1 MRTPFVFTSCIA
13 LFMTACSSSIPYEE
27 REEIRQSIDDESEQ
41 LIEELAEVY
50 PEIHAQLEEAEGY
63 ATGVMSNIKVP
74 LVGGGTGIGAVY
86 NNVDDSTTYIDLYR
100 YDVGAGLGLSSYRM
114 ISVLDTP
121 ENLEKFSEGF
131 SESSWGTDWNI
142 SASGIETEQVYY
154 LEDSEIPTYLVF
166 ESSASAVGSARLM
179 SVSVNEE
186 LTETGVGNAKFANHE
201 SAGDESNPKWDRALP
216 FFAQDV
222 VNQGFSLPLPFGIS
236 IIYAES
242 RQDMTITNLEA
253 GMSFIPSEQ
262 TTVPIDAVTFDNN
275 YSHSKTPQLKLDA
288 WIFPFMNVFATVGK
302 VNGMAHVE
310 FESDGS
316 VANHVA
322 DNNRLCNPNI
332 GKPADFCE
340 AFSNATGWGPKGLDV
355 DLDGWNYTIGATFAA
370 GWRDYFLAIPVSVS
384 YIDMKNAKAEE
395 LVISVSPR
403 IGKQIPLK
411 GTSSVDVYV
420 GLSYLDSNL
429 TINGQHYI
437 KNPPEQLAGLEGEHI
452 DYKIEQENIDKW
464 MGLVGASYNFNR
476 SWAIQAEYGQNGSD
490 KRQFVSSLTHRF

>member
-142 SASGIETEQVYY
+142 SASGIEAEQVYY

-201 SAGDESNPKWDRALP
+201 SVGDESHPKWDRALP

-222 VNQGFSLPLPFGIS
+222 VDKGFSLPLPFGIS
-236 IIYAES
+236 ILYAETK
-242 RQDMTITNLEA
+242 QDMTISGLEA
-253 GMSFIPSEQ
+253 GFSQLGPG
-262 TTVPIDAVTFDNN
+262 TVPVEFMSFDNN
-275 YSHSKTPQLKLDA
+275 YSHSQSPQLKIDA
-288 WIFPFMNVFATVGK
+288 WVFPFMNVFATVGK

-316 VANHVA
+316 VINEKLPK
-322 DNNRLCNPNI
+322 LCNPI
-332 GKPADFCE
+332 MGGDPHEWCD
-340 AFSNATGWGPKGLDV
+340 GWSHELDV
-355 DLDGWNYTIGATFAA
+355 DLDGWNYTLGATFAA
-370 GWRDYFLAIPVSVS
+370 GWKDYFLAIPVSVS
-384 YIDMKNAKAEE
+384 YIDMKNARAEE

-403 IGKQIPLK
+403 VGKQIPLK
-411 GTSSVDVYV
+411 DTSSVDVYV
-420 GLSYLDSNL
+420 GVSYLDSSL
-429 TINGQHYI
+429 TIH
-437 KNPPEQLAGLEGEHI
+437 GEHYYGDNGEYI
-452 DYKIEQENIDKW
+452 NYKIEQENIDKW

-476 SWAIQAEYGQNGSD
+476 SWAIQAEYGQNGAD

>member
-222 VNQGFSLPLPFGIS
+222 VDQGFSLPLPFGIS
-236 IIYAES
+236 ILYAETK
-242 RQDMTITNLEA
+242 QDMTISGLEA
-253 GMSFIPSEQ
+253 GFSGINGGSTIPMEFMS
-262 TTVPIDAVTFDNN
+262 FDNN
-275 YSHSKTPQLKLDA
+275 YSHSQTPQLKIDA
-288 WIFPFMNVFATVGK
+288 WVFPFMNVFATVGK

-310 FESDGS
+310 FQSDGS
-316 VANHVA
+316 VGNGIGDAIIESPICT
-322 DNNRLCNPNI
+322 RPGP
-332 GKPADFCE
+332 GKPDFCD
-340 AFSNATGWGPKGLDV
+340 AWNGSNGWDAALDV

-384 YIDMKNAKAEE
+384 YIDMKHARAEE
-395 LVISVSPR
+395 LVFSVSPR
-403 IGKQIPLK
+403 VGKQIPLK
-411 GTSSVDVYV
+411 DTSSVDVYIGV
-420 GLSYLDSNL
+420 SYLDSTL
-429 TINGQHYI
+429 TIY
-437 KNPPEQLAGLEGEHI
+437 GEHYGQLPDDMHI
-452 DYKIEQENIDKW
+452 TYKIEQENIDKW

-490 KRQFVSSLTHRF
+490 KRQFVSSLTRRF

>member
-1 MRTPFVFTSCIA
+1 
-13 LFMTACSSSIPYEE
+13 MTACSSSIPYEE

-201 SAGDESNPKWDRALP
+201 SAGDESNPKWDRPLP

-222 VNQGFSLPLPFGIS
+222 VDQGFSLPLPFGIS
-236 IIYAES
+236 ILYAETK
-242 RQDMTITNLEA
+242 QDMTITGLEA
-253 GMSFIPSEQ
+253 GFSQMGSG
-262 TTVPIDAVTFDNN
+262 TVPVEFMSFDNN
-275 YSHSKTPQLKLDA
+275 YSHSQSPQLKIDA
-288 WIFPFMNVFATVGK
+288 WVFPFMNVFATVGK

-316 VANHVA
+316 LINGSGIGGGQVCTPNPITGNRPEFCDALEQWDGWNHA
-322 DNNRLCNPNI
+322 
-332 GKPADFCE
+332 
-340 AFSNATGWGPKGLDV
+340 LDV

-370 GWRDYFLAIPVSVS
+370 GWEDYFLAIPVSVS

-411 GTSSVDVYV
+411 DTSSVDVYIGV
-420 GLSYLDSNL
+420 SYLDSTL
-429 TINGQHYI
+429 TIY
-437 KNPPEQLAGLEGEHI
+437 GEHYGQLPDDMHI
-452 DYKIEQENIDKW
+452 TYKIEQENIDKW

-490 KRQFVSSLTHRF
+490 KRQFVSSLTRRF

>member
-186 LTETGVGNAKFANHE
+186 LTETGVGNAKFANHA
-201 SAGDESNPKWDRALP
+201 SDGDESHPKWDRTLP

-222 VNQGFSLPLPFGIS
+222 VDKGFSLPLPFGIS
-236 IIYAES
+236 ILYAET
-242 RQDMTITNLEA
+242 RQDMTITGLEA
-253 GMSFIPSEQ
+253 GFSGQHNGSTQPIEFIS
-262 TTVPIDAVTFDNN
+262 FDNN
-275 YSHSKTPQLKLDA
+275 YSHSKTPQLKIDA

-316 VANHVA
+316 LGGGLDICQGPEILRPPICDSEGWNHA
-322 DNNRLCNPNI
+322 
-332 GKPADFCE
+332 
-340 AFSNATGWGPKGLDV
+340 LDV
-355 DLDGWNYTIGATFAA
+355 DLDGWNYTVGATFAA
-370 GWRDYFLAIPVSVS
+370 GWQDYFLAIPVSVS
-384 YIDMKNAKAEE
+384 YVDMKNARAEE

-403 IGKQIPLK
+403 VGKQIPLK
-411 GTSSVDVYV
+411 DTSSVDVYV
-420 GLSYLDSNL
+420 GVSYLDSNL
-429 TINGQHYI
+429 TIY
-437 KNPPEQLAGLEGEHI
+437 GEHYGELPDGKHI
-452 DYKIEQENIDKW
+452 NYKIEQENIDKW

-490 KRQFVSSLTHRF
+490 KRQFVSSLTRRF

>member
-1 MRTPFVFTSCIA
+1 MRTPLLFTSCIA
-13 LFMTACSSSIPYEE
+13 FFITACSSSIPYEE

-86 NNVDDSTTYIDLYR
+86 SNVDDSTTYIDLYR

-114 ISVLDTP
+114 ISILDTP
-121 ENLEKFSEGF
+121 ENLEKFSKGF
-131 SESSWGTDWNI
+131 SEPSWGTDWNI
-142 SASGIETEQVYY
+142 STSGIETEKLYY

-201 SAGDESNPKWDRALP
+201 STTEKSSPQWDRPLP

-222 VNQGFSLPLPFGIS
+222 VDKGFSLPLPFGIS
-236 IIYAES
+236 ILYAETK
-242 RQDMTITNLEA
+242 QDMTITNLEA
-253 GMSFIPSEQ
+253 GMSFIDSEQ
-262 TTVPIDAVTFDNN
+262 TTVPINSVTFDNN
-275 YSHSKTPQLKLDA
+275 YSHSKTPQLKIDA

-316 VANHVA
+316 VANHIA
-322 DNNRLCNPNI
+322 DNSLRCNPLFPGAEP
-332 GKPADFCE
+332 GKNCDAL
-340 AFSNATGWGPKGLDV
+340 SKATGWGPKGLDV

-370 GWRDYFLAIPVSVS
+370 GWNDYFLAIPASVS
-384 YIDMKNAKAEE
+384 YVDMKNARAEE

-411 GTSSVDVYV
+411 GMSSVDVYV
-420 GLSYLDSNL
+420 GVSYLDSNL
-429 TINGQHYI
+429 TINGEHYI
-437 KNPPEQLAGLEGEHI
+437 NNIPSLEGEHI

>member
-1 MRTPFVFTSCIA
+1 MRNPLLFTSCIA
-13 LFMTACSSSIPYEE
+13 FFMTACSSSIPYEE

-179 SVSVNEE
+179 SVLVNEE

-201 SAGDESNPKWDRALP
+201 SAGDESNPKWDRPLP

-222 VNQGFSLPLPFGIS
+222 VDQGFSLPLPFGIS
-236 IIYAES
+236 ILYAETK
-242 RQDMTITNLEA
+242 QDMTITGLEA
-253 GMSFIPSEQ
+253 GFSQMGSG
-262 TTVPIDAVTFDNN
+262 TVPVEFMSFDNN
-275 YSHSKTPQLKLDA
+275 YSHSQSPQLKIDA
-288 WIFPFMNVFATVGK
+288 WVFPFMNVFATVGK

-316 VANHVA
+316 LINGSGIGGGQVCTPNPITGNRPEFCDALEQWDGWNHA
-322 DNNRLCNPNI
+322 
-332 GKPADFCE
+332 
-340 AFSNATGWGPKGLDV
+340 LDV

-370 GWRDYFLAIPVSVS
+370 GWEDYFLAIPVSVS

-411 GTSSVDVYV
+411 DTSSVDVYIGV
-420 GLSYLDSNL
+420 SYLDSTL
-429 TINGQHYI
+429 TIY
-437 KNPPEQLAGLEGEHI
+437 GEHYGQLPDDMHI
-452 DYKIEQENIDKW
+452 TYKIEQENIDKW

-490 KRQFVSSLTHRF
+490 KRQFVSSLTRRF

>member
-1 MRTPFVFTSCIA
+1 MAF
-13 LFMTACSSSIPYEE
+13 FMTACSSSIPYEE

-50 PEIHAQLEEAEGY
+50 PEIHAQLEQAEGY

-86 NNVDDSTTYIDLYR
+86 SNVDDSTTYIDLYR
-100 YDVGAGLGLSSYRM
+100 YDVGAGIGLSSYRM

-201 SAGDESNPKWDRALP
+201 SVGDESNPKWDRPLP

-222 VNQGFSLPLPFGIS
+222 VDQGFSLPLPFGIS
-236 IIYAES
+236 ILYAETK
-242 RQDMTITNLEA
+242 QDMTISNLEA
-253 GMSFIPSEQ
+253 GFSGINNGATQPVEFIS
-262 TTVPIDAVTFDNN
+262 FDNN
-275 YSHSKTPQLKLDA
+275 YSHSQTPQLKLDA

-316 VANHVA
+316 LVGGLDMCQRPEAL
-322 DNNRLCNPNI
+322 RPEICNT
-332 GKPADFCE
+332 D
-340 AFSNATGWGPKGLDV
+340 GWKHALDV

-370 GWRDYFLAIPVSVS
+370 GWQDYFLAIPVSVS
-384 YIDMKNAKAEE
+384 YVDMKNARAEE

-411 GTSSVDVYV
+411 DTSSVDVYV
-420 GLSYLDSNL
+420 GVSYLDSNL
-429 TINGQHYI
+429 TIY
-437 KNPPEQLAGLEGEHI
+437 GEHYGGLPDDKHI
-452 DYKIEQENIDKW
+452 NYKIEQENIDKW

>member
-201 SAGDESNPKWDRALP
+201 SAGDESNPKWDRPLP

-222 VNQGFSLPLPFGIS
+222 VDQGFSLPLPFGIS
-236 IIYAES
+236 ILYAETK
-242 RQDMTITNLEA
+242 QDMTITGLEA
-253 GMSFIPSEQ
+253 GFSQMGSG
-262 TTVPIDAVTFDNN
+262 TVPVEFMSFDNN
-275 YSHSKTPQLKLDA
+275 YSHSQSPQLKIDA
-288 WIFPFMNVFATVGK
+288 WVFPFMNVFATVGK

-316 VANHVA
+316 LINGSGIGGGQVCTPNPITGNRPEFCDALEQWDGWNHA
-322 DNNRLCNPNI
+322 
-332 GKPADFCE
+332 
-340 AFSNATGWGPKGLDV
+340 LDV

-370 GWRDYFLAIPVSVS
+370 GWEDYFLAIPVSVS

-411 GTSSVDVYV
+411 DTSSVDVYV
-420 GLSYLDSNL
+420 GVSYLDSSL
-429 TINGQHYI
+429 TIH
-437 KNPPEQLAGLEGEHI
+437 GEHYYGDNGEYI
-452 DYKIEQENIDKW
+452 NYKIEQENIDKW

-490 KRQFVSSLTHRF
+490 KRQFVSSLTRRF

>member
-1 MRTPFVFTSCIA
+1 
-13 LFMTACSSSIPYEE
+13 MTACSSSTPYEE
-27 REEIRQSIDDESEQ
+27 RVEIRQSIDDESEQ

-50 PEIHAQLEEAEGY
+50 PEIYAQLEEAEGY

-86 NNVDDSTTYIDLYR
+86 SNVDDSITYIDLYR

-114 ISVLDTP
+114 ISILDTP
-121 ENLEKFSEGF
+121 ENLEKFSKGF
-131 SESSWGTDWNI
+131 SEQSWGTDWNI
-142 SASGIETEQVYY
+142 SVSGIEADKVYY

-186 LTETGVGNAKFANHE
+186 LTETGMGNAKFANHE
-201 SAGDESNPKWDRALP
+201 SATDKSSPQWDRPLP

-222 VNQGFSLPLPFGIS
+222 VDKGFSLPLPFGIS
-236 IIYAES
+236 ILYAETK
-242 RQDMTITNLEA
+242 QDMTISGLEA
-253 GMSFIPSEQ
+253 GFSGINNGATQAVEFMS
-262 TTVPIDAVTFDNN
+262 FDNN

-310 FESDGS
+310 FASDGS
-316 VANHVA
+316 VANGVA
-322 DNNRLCNPNI
+322 ENSLPCNPI
-332 GKPADFCE
+332 LPGQKPAEFCE
-340 AFSNATGWGPKGLDV
+340 ALRDATGWNEALDV

-370 GWRDYFLAIPVSVS
+370 GWQDYFLAIPVSVT
-384 YIDMKNAKAEE
+384 YIDMKNARAEE
-395 LVISVSPR
+395 LVINVSPR

-411 GTSSVDVYV
+411 DTSSVDVYV
-420 GLSYLDSNL
+420 GVSYLDSTL
-429 TINGQHYI
+429 TIY
-437 KNPPEQLAGLEGEHI
+437 GEHYGNLPDDKHI
-452 DYKIEQENIDKW
+452 TYKIEQENIDKW

>member
-201 SAGDESNPKWDRALP
+201 SAGDESNPKWDRPLP

-222 VNQGFSLPLPFGIS
+222 VDQGFSLPLPFGIS
-236 IIYAES
+236 ILYAETK
-242 RQDMTITNLEA
+242 QDMTITGLEA
-253 GMSFIPSEQ
+253 GFSQKGSG
-262 TTVPIDAVTFDNN
+262 TVPVEFMSFDNN
-275 YSHSKTPQLKLDA
+275 YSHSQSPQLKIDA
-288 WIFPFMNVFATVGK
+288 WVFPFMNVFATVGK

-316 VANHVA
+316 LINGSGIGGGQVCTPNPITGNRPEFCDALEQWDGWNHA
-322 DNNRLCNPNI
+322 
-332 GKPADFCE
+332 
-340 AFSNATGWGPKGLDV
+340 LDV

-370 GWRDYFLAIPVSVS
+370 GWEDYFLAIPVSVS

-411 GTSSVDVYV
+411 DTSSVDVYV
-420 GLSYLDSNL
+420 GVSYLDSSL
-429 TINGQHYI
+429 TIH
-437 KNPPEQLAGLEGEHI
+437 GEHYYGDNGEYI
-452 DYKIEQENIDKW
+452 NYKIEQENIDKW

-490 KRQFVSSLTHRF
+490 KRQFVSSLTRRF

>member
-201 SAGDESNPKWDRALP
+201 SVGDESNPKWDRPLP

-222 VNQGFSLPLPFGIS
+222 VDQGFSLPLPFGIS
-236 IIYAES
+236 IIYAETK
-242 RQDMTITNLEA
+242 QDMTITNLEA
-253 GMSFIPSEQ
+253 GMSFYDSGQ
-262 TTVPIDAVTFDNN
+262 TTRPIEFVTFDNN
-275 YSHSKTPQLKLDA
+275 YSHSKTPQLKIDA

-310 FESDGS
+310 FDMDGNS
-316 VANHVA
+316 LINSSGADCSGFITPPVCRLEDKTQHV
-322 DNNRLCNPNI
+322 P
-332 GKPADFCE
+332 
-340 AFSNATGWGPKGLDV
+340 LDV

-370 GWRDYFLAIPVSVS
+370 GWQDYFLAIPVSVS
-384 YIDMKNAKAEE
+384 YIDMKNARAEE

-411 GTSSVDVYV
+411 DTSSVDVYV
-420 GLSYLDSNL
+420 GVSYLDSNL
-429 TINGQHYI
+429 TIHGEHYF
-437 KNPPEQLAGLEGEHI
+437 KNVPGLEGEHI

>member
-201 SAGDESNPKWDRALP
+201 SDGDESHPKWDRTLP

-222 VNQGFSLPLPFGIS
+222 VDKGFSLPLPFGIS
-236 IIYAES
+236 ILYAET

-253 GMSFIPSEQ
+253 GMSFIDRDH
-262 TTVPIDAVTFDNN
+262 TTMPIEFVTFDDN
-275 YSHSKTPQLKLDA
+275 YSHSKTPQLKIDA
-288 WIFPFMNVFATVGK
+288 WVFPFMNVFATVGK

-310 FESDGS
+310 FDMDGTTF
-316 VANHVA
+316 V
-322 DNNRLCNPNI
+322 DNLPLPCVGPDQSKLCGLD
-332 GKPADFCE
+332 GKTQRIP
-340 AFSNATGWGPKGLDV
+340 LDV
-355 DLDGWNYTIGATFAA
+355 DLDGWNYTVGATFAA
-370 GWRDYFLAIPVSVS
+370 GWQDYFLAIPVSVS
-384 YIDMKNAKAEE
+384 YIDMKNARAEE

-411 GTSSVDVYV
+411 DTSSVDVYV
-420 GLSYLDSNL
+420 GVSYLDSNL
-429 TINGQHYI
+429 TIHGEHYF
-437 KNPPEQLAGLEGEHI
+437 KNVPRLEGEHI

-476 SWAIQAEYGQNGSD
+476 TWAIQAEYGQNGSD

>member
-1 MRTPFVFTSCIA
+1 
-13 LFMTACSSSIPYEE
+13 MTACSSSIPYEE

-179 SVSVNEE
+179 SVLVNEE

-201 SAGDESNPKWDRALP
+201 SAGDESNPKWDRPLP

-222 VNQGFSLPLPFGIS
+222 VDQGFSLPLPFGIS
-236 IIYAES
+236 ILYAETK
-242 RQDMTITNLEA
+242 QDMTITGLEA
-253 GMSFIPSEQ
+253 GFSQMGSG
-262 TTVPIDAVTFDNN
+262 TVPVEFMSFDNN
-275 YSHSKTPQLKLDA
+275 YSHSQSPQLKIDA
-288 WIFPFMNVFATVGK
+288 WVFPFMNVFATVGK

-316 VANHVA
+316 LINGSGIGGGQVCTPNPITGNRPEFCDALEQWDGWNHA
-322 DNNRLCNPNI
+322 
-332 GKPADFCE
+332 
-340 AFSNATGWGPKGLDV
+340 LDV

-370 GWRDYFLAIPVSVS
+370 GWEDYFLAIPVSVS

-411 GTSSVDVYV
+411 DTSSVDVYIGV
-420 GLSYLDSNL
+420 SYLDSTL
-429 TINGQHYI
+429 TIY
-437 KNPPEQLAGLEGEHI
+437 GEHYGQLPDDMHI
-452 DYKIEQENIDKW
+452 TYKIEQENIDKW

-490 KRQFVSSLTHRF
+490 KRQFVSSLTRRF

>member
-27 REEIRQSIDDESEQ
+27 RAEIRQSIDDESEQ

-166 ESSASAVGSARLM
+166 ESSASVVGSARLM

-201 SAGDESNPKWDRALP
+201 SAGDESNPKWDRPLP

-222 VNQGFSLPLPFGIS
+222 VDQGFSLPLPFGIS
-236 IIYAES
+236 ILYAETK
-242 RQDMTITNLEA
+242 QDMTITGLEA
-253 GMSFIPSEQ
+253 GFSQKGSG
-262 TTVPIDAVTFDNN
+262 TVPVEFMSFDNN
-275 YSHSKTPQLKLDA
+275 YSHSQSPQLKIDA
-288 WIFPFMNVFATVGK
+288 WVFPFMNVFATVGK

-310 FESDGS
+310 FEADGS
-316 VANHVA
+316 VVN
-322 DNNRLCNPNI
+322 DTPIGGGPICNPLRPNEPT
-332 GKPADFCE
+332 PAPCDG
-340 AFSNATGWGPKGLDV
+340 NGWHHDLDV

-370 GWRDYFLAIPVSVS
+370 GWKDYFLAIPVSVS

-411 GTSSVDVYV
+411 DTSSVDVYV
-420 GLSYLDSNL
+420 GVSYLDSSL
-429 TINGQHYI
+429 TIH
-437 KNPPEQLAGLEGEHI
+437 GEHYYGDNGEYI
-452 DYKIEQENIDKW
+452 NYKIEQENIDKW

-490 KRQFVSSLTHRF
+490 KRQFVSSLTRRF